1 MPGKRAK
8 IGCFG
13 PLREAKANDL
23 RLVADDGAL
32 LLASLDDPNIMLA
45 NLFAVVSLIKFSQF
59 TDQ

>member
-13 PLREAKANDL
+13 PFREANATDL